1 VAGQDKPPIVA
12 SSPTRAP
19 RAPRARRVLRIT
31 LLILGVLAG
40 VTGLLLMGLHTP
52 PAKRY
57 VLGRVAEWLATREI
71 DLQARSIDYNLF
83 GLSLVVDDLV
93 VSGREVA
100 GAPPFA
106 RIARLSLNLSLRD
119 LIRGIYIVRSA
130 DVTNPRIHV
139 FIDDQ
144 GRTNMPRWTTTESSA
159 SSEPIDYLIERFR
172 LTDARIRFEDHRQHL
187 TAILPIASLTIDGD
201 YATRLHQLRI
211 KAAAGELVLH
221 DRKADIDR
229 LDGAIAFDRDT
240 LRVDQFDIGA
250 AGSTI
255 SLGGNLVKFNDPRYD
270 VSLTGRLD
278 VSRLAAFAGVNE
290 PIGGFVRAEVNARGP
305 FTEMAVRTKL
315 RSDDLSFRTLDRLR
329 LDTESVYDVPSRQ
342 ARIERLDLQT
352 PQGRIHGDGVV
363 ALDDKAGESHV
374 NATIEGLDIGRLA
387 RALDLPYGALTR
399 ADGQVSA
406 RWPLLEFERATGDA
420 RLNLTPTASAPA
432 RGLAPIGGAIAA
444 GANAGR
450 IAVNVTSLR
459 GLGATIDGRVT
470 VARPAARAGAVEPA
484 TASTTANARAGA
496 RSDSG
501 GSGFGEFERAAITGT
516 LNARADDIARVI
528 AAAEAF
534 LGRARG
540 SLVGSPLA
548 GALTAN
554 AAIAGTVGNPR
565 VDTTVDAPNVTAG
578 SVSGIALNADA
589 TYAPDLVTLRRAD
602 VTWREATAHA
612 NGTIGLSGRQP
623 LALQATVDGMALE
636 PALAAAGY
644 GDIPASGLFSMQ
656 AQASGTLKNPQATV
670 AVRGADLAAYGETFG
685 AVSLDAALLNQRIEL
700 TSLRL
705 DKPQPGGNGEL
716 TARGSYDLDRR
727 GYTLSLD
734 SRDLRLTT
742 LTLPDGTPVR
752 GTIDLRANGQGT
764 IENPAGNATFTL
776 ADIRVRGDDF
786 GTVNANVEVAN
797 GQATIRADADRFKAA
812 ANAVIA
818 TAAPYAATGDIAV
831 NDFDVK
837 TLPPS
842 IALKAGDSPIEG
854 TIRAKVTGQGELSRP
869 EQSSATASI
878 DALALT
884 INNHPIT
891 TDGPATIRYAN
902 REVTIDRLIV
912 KAEDSTLSVR
922 GTLPLD
928 ALPLDQVASTAAKRT
943 QREGAIELDA
953 KVNLET
959 LARYAPPSLG
969 LQAQGELALNGQVRG
984 TLRAID
990 PTLTLSVGGASF
1002 MATGLEPGLRNVAA
1016 RVDVANGAARITSIH
1031 AEWASAKLD
1040 ASGEIPF
1047 GWLPTELPVEIPR
1060 ANGPA
1065 QVKADITG
1073 LDLATIPGVPETV
1086 TGTVA
1091 AHAEASAPTPDVNT
1105 LVGRVTFPE
1114 LQLAVSGLTLAQQ
1127 QPSNIAIANGQVRVE
1142 QFTLDGTLGHVELAG
1157 TMGLQGDRPID
1168 ATAKAN
1174 LNASVASAF
1183 TDAVRL
1189 GGKGNLEVAATG
1201 TVASPVVQG
1210 FAELTN
1216 GRLSMEEPTIGADG
1230 LQVRVD
1236 FTPERAVLSRLEGNL
1251 NGGTLAGSGGVN
1263 IRNGTLRDLD
1273 FNVKVT
1279 GFGLDEP
1286 MNLRSLSDADIRI
1299 TQREETFVVGGTVTI
1314 EEGGLTDDINLDTG
1328 IFAALRAPRSLD
1340 LTEDRNPF
1348 LERVRLNVA
1357 VRTASPIIVDNNL
1370 ARAEID
1376 ANVRVLGTP
1385 YETGLSGRL
1394 DVTEGS
1400 ELILNER
1407 HYEVERGIVTF
1418 LDERRI
1424 LPSLDLVMNTS
1435 ARPYDVTISASGT
1448 PDDLETTLTS
1458 SPTLPE
1464 PDIMALLVTGRTLD
1478 EMRGEEFEVAKSQ
1491 VLSYISGRVASQL
1504 GRGLERAT
1512 GLSTVRVEP
1521 TLIANEADP
1530 SARLT
1535 VGQDLTQDLSLIY
1548 SADLV
1553 NGGNELWV
1561 AEYDVTRQFVT
1572 RAVRQE
1578 DATYRFD
1585 FRHDV
1590 RFGGEPEPRRQKR
1603 ARPVISSLKVEGRT
1617 ALDQVDEAEVR
1628 RKFGLEAGDR
1638 YDFFEAREGIDDL
1651 SDYYRKQQRLQARM
1665 RLQRVV
1671 KDEQVDVTLRVNP
1684 GPVVDLVFEG
1694 IPASNGLVKRAERIW
1709 QRGIFD
1715 TQRADAVKDEIRQ
1728 RLIKDRYLDPS
1739 VEYTIEQ
1746 PDPSRRRVVFRVEP
1760 GVRFEQVRLV
1770 FDGAQGIDP
1779 KELEGIIKEQKLGP
1793 RVFTEPGEVAD
1804 LLKRVY
1810 REQGYL
1816 TAEVETPQYE
1826 FDRAAR
1832 HARVIL
1838 PVREGPMFHVRSLT
1852 FTGNRIYPSAALQK
1866 DMPFNAGDP
1875 YLPAATEQALL
1886 KLRQLYWSRGYNDV
1900 RPTTSLALDRT
1911 KGQVDVTFVVTE
1923 GPRTVIASIDV
1934 DGRDET
1940 SNRLVRGE
1948 LDVEAGKPL
1957 DLAALGRTRKN
1968 LYDTGAFSLVDIT
1981 REEVSPAPTE
1991 KNEAQAG
1998 NGNGPNQSN
2007 GQSAADVP
2015 VLQAE
2020 GADKPVTLNIKVR
2033 EVQPW
2038 QIRYGALFDTE
2049 RGPGGIVDIS
2059 NHNSLGK
2066 ARVLGLRTRYDSQ
2079 VREGRIYFSQP
2090 SLKRL
2095 PLETIASIYAREER
2109 NPVTSVSD
2117 PFNVDRYG
2125 ISIQQEKKLRNSY
2138 VWNYGYRFERS
2149 RTYEPD
2155 TTLPKPPLENVA
2167 PLTTSFTRETRDEV
2181 LDATRGSFLSH
2192 SFSFSPK
2199 FLGSDV
2205 PFIKYLGQYFNY
2217 FPLQEPKRKRF
2228 TNEILRPRLVYAV
2241 GLRLGLANGF
2251 GEEDVPLSERFLGGG
2266 STTLRGFAQNS
2277 LGGVDAEGVPLGGE
2291 ALFVINNE
2299 LRFPLW
2305 WIVDGVAFIDVGNVF
2320 PHVNDFALSDMRE
2333 AGGLGLRLRT
2343 PWFLVRVDYGVPL
2356 DRRPGESKSRAFF
2369 SIGQAF

>member
-1 VAGQDKPPIVA
+1 MHSHRGIVVGPDIPLIDPP
-12 SSPTRAP
+12 AP
-19 RAPRARRVLRIT
+19 KRKSRVRRLLRVT
-31 LLILGVLAG
+31 LLTLGTLAAIA
-40 VTGLLLMGLHTP
+40 GLLLLGLHTP

-57 VLGRVAEWLATREI
+57 VLARVTEWLATREI

-83 GLSLVVDDLV
+83 GLSLVVDDLT
-93 VSGREVA
+93 VSGKEIA

-119 LIRGIYIVRSA
+119 LLRGIYIVRSA
-130 DVTNPRIHV
+130 DITNPRIHV

-144 GRTNMPRWTTTESSA
+144 GRTNMPRWTSSESSA

-172 LTDARIRFEDHRQHL
+172 LTDARVRFEDHRQHL
-187 TAILPIASLTIDGD
+187 LAILPIASITIDGER
-201 YATRLHQLRI
+201 ATRLHQLRI

-221 DRKADIDR
+221 DRKAEIDR
-229 LDGAIAFDRDT
+229 LDGAIAFDRET
-240 LRVDQFDIGA
+240 LRIQQLDIGA

-255 SLGGNLVKFNDPRYD
+255 SLGGNLLKFNDPRYD

-305 FTEMAVRTKL
+305 VTEMAVRAKL
-315 RSDDLSFRTLDRLR
+315 RSDDLSFRTLNQLH
-329 LDTESVYDVPSRQ
+329 LDAESVYDATSRQ
-342 ARIERLDLQT
+342 ARIERLDIQA
-352 PQGRIHGDGVV
+352 PQGRIHGDGVI
-363 ALDDKAGESHV
+363 ALDDKAGESHL
-374 NATIEGLDIGRLA
+374 NASIEGLDIGRLS

-399 ADGQVSA
+399 ADGRVSA

-432 RGLAPIGGAIAA
+432 RGLAPLGGAIAA
-444 GANAGR
+444 GVNADR
-450 IAVNVTSLR
+450 VVVNVTSLR

-470 VARPAARAGAVEPA
+470 MARPATSGEMTGA
-484 TASTTANARAGA
+484 
-496 RSDSG
+496 
-501 GSGFGEFERAAITGT
+501 FEKAAINGT
-516 LNARADDIARVI
+516 LNARAEDISRVI

-554 AAIAGTVGNPR
+554 SAISGTVGNPR
-565 VDTTVDAPNVTAG
+565 VDTSVNAPNVTAG
-578 SVSGIALNADA
+578 TVSGITLNADA
-589 TYAPDLVTLRRAD
+589 TYTPDLVTLRRAD

-644 GDIPASGLFSMQ
+644 GDIPASGRFSMQ

-685 AVSLDAALLNQRIEL
+685 AVSLDATLVNQRIDL

-705 DKPQPGGNGEL
+705 DKPQPDGNGQL

-727 GYTLSLD
+727 RYDLSLD

-764 IENPAGNATFTL
+764 VENPAGKATFTL
-776 ADIRVRGDDF
+776 ADVRVREDDF
-786 GTVNANVEVAN
+786 GTVNATVDVAN
-797 GQATIRADADRFKAA
+797 GQATVHANADRFKAA

-818 TAAPYAATGDIAV
+818 TAAPYAATGDVTI
-831 NDFDVK
+831 NDLDLE

-842 IALKAGDSPIEG
+842 IAPKAGESPIEG
-854 TIRAKVTGQGELSRP
+854 TIRAKLSGQGELSRP
-869 EQSSATASI
+869 EQASATASI

-884 INNHPIT
+884 INNQPIT

-902 REVTIDRLIV
+902 REVVIDRLV
-912 KAEDSTLSVR
+912 VNAQDSTLSVR

-928 ALPLDQVASTAAKRT
+928 ALPLDQTASATPSAAT
-943 QREGAIELDA
+943 QRPRREGAIELDA

-969 LQAQGELALNGQVRG
+969 LQAQGGLGLNGQIRG
-984 TLRAID
+984 TLRSID
-990 PTLTLSVGGASF
+990 PTLTLTVGGASIV
-1002 MATGLEPGLRNVAA
+1002 AKGLEPGLRNVAA

-1031 AEWASAKLD
+1031 AEWATAKLD

-1047 GWLPTELPVEIPR
+1047 GWLPADLPVEIPR

-1086 TGTVA
+1086 TGAVA
-1091 AHAEASAPTPDVNT
+1091 VHAEASAPAPDINT
-1105 LVGRVTFPE
+1105 LVGKVTFPE
-1114 LQLAVSGLTLAQQ
+1114 LQVAVSGLTLTQQ
-1127 QPSNIAIANGQVRVE
+1127 QPSSIAIANGQVRVE

-1157 TMGLQGDRPID
+1157 TMGLQGERPID
-1168 ATAKAN
+1168 ATARVN
-1174 LNASVASAF
+1174 VNAAVASAF

-1189 GGKGNLEVAATG
+1189 GGKGNIEVAASG
-1201 TVASPVVQG
+1201 TVAAPIVKG

-1216 GRLSMEEPTIGADG
+1216 GRLSMQEPTIGADS

-1236 FTPERAVLSRLEGNL
+1236 FTPERATLSRLDGSV

-1263 IRNGTLRDLD
+1263 VKNGTLRDLD
-1273 FNVKVT
+1273 LNVKVT

-1299 TQREETFVVGGTVTI
+1299 TQRDDTFVVGGTVNI

-1328 IFAALRAPRSLD
+1328 LFAALRAPRSLD
-1340 LTEDRNPF
+1340 LTEDRNAF
-1348 LERVRLNVA
+1348 LERVRFNVA
-1357 VRTASPIIVDNNL
+1357 VRTTSPLIVDNNL

-1394 DVTEGS
+1394 DVAEGS

-1407 HYEVERGIVTF
+1407 HYEIERAIVTF
-1418 LDERRI
+1418 LDERQI
-1424 LPSLDLVMNTS
+1424 MPSLDLVMNTT
-1435 ARPYDVTISASGT
+1435 ARPYDVTISASGSS
-1448 PDDLETTLTS
+1448 DDLQTTLTS

-1521 TLIANEADP
+1521 TLIANETDP

-1548 SADLV
+1548 SSDLV
-1553 NGGNELWV
+1553 NGGNELWI

-1572 RAVRQE
+1572 RAVRQD

-1590 RFGGEPEPRRQKR
+1590 RFGGEPEPRRQKPV
-1603 ARPVISSLKVEGRT
+1603 RPVINSLKVESRG
-1617 ALDQVDEAEVR
+1617 DVDEAEVR

-1638 YDFFEAREGIDDL
+1638 YDFFKAREGIDDL
-1651 SDYYRKQQRLQARM
+1651 FDYYREQQRLQARV
-1665 RLQRVV
+1665 RAQRVV
-1671 KDEQVDVTLRVNP
+1671 KDARVDVTLRVNP

-1694 IPASNGLVKRAERIW
+1694 IPASKGLVKRAEAIW
-1709 QRGIFD
+1709 QRGVFD
-1715 TQRADAVKDEIRQ
+1715 TQRADAVTDEIRQ
-1728 RLIKDRYLDPS
+1728 RLIKDRYLDPK
-1739 VEYTIEQ
+1739 VEYAIEQ
-1746 PDPSRRRVVFRVEP
+1746 ADASRRRVVFRAEP
-1760 GVRFEQVRLV
+1760 GVRFDQVRMV
-1770 FDGAQGIDP
+1770 FDGAQGIGP
-1779 KELEGIIKEQKLGP
+1779 KELESIIKEQKLGP
-1793 RVFTEPGEVAD
+1793 RVFTEPAEVVD
-1804 LLKRVY
+1804 LLQRVY

-1816 TAEVETPQYE
+1816 TAEVEKPRYE
-1826 FDRAAR
+1826 FDREAR
-1832 HARVIL
+1832 QARVL
-1838 PVREGPMFHVRSLT
+1838 LAVREGPLFHVRSIT
-1852 FTGNRIYPSAALQK
+1852 FSGNRLYTSAALQK

-1875 YLPAATEQALL
+1875 YYPAATAQALI

-1900 RPTTSLALDRT
+1900 RPATTLSLDRT
-1911 KGQVDVTFVVTE
+1911 TGQVDVTFVVTE
-1923 GPRTVIASIDV
+1923 GPRTVIAGIEV

-1981 REEVSPAPTE
+1981 REEVGATGE
-1991 KNEAQAG
+1991 GAG
-1998 NGNGPNQSN
+1998 PGRNGQDGSNGHGPSQGPNQGPNQGN
-2007 GQSAADVP
+2007 GSAQGGTSAP
-2015 VLQAE
+2015 VSPVE
-2020 GADKPVTLNIKVR
+2020 SADKPVTLNIKVR

-2049 RGPGGIVDIS
+2049 RGLGGILDLS

-2079 VREGRIYFSQP
+2079 TREGRIYFSQP

-2095 PLETIASIYAREER
+2095 PLETIASIYLLEER

-2117 PFNVDRYG
+2117 AFNVDRYG

-2138 VWNYGYRFERS
+2138 VWNYGYRFERARS
-2149 RTYEPD
+2149 YEPD
-2155 TTLPKPPLENVA
+2155 PGLPKPPLENVA
-2167 PLTTSFTRETRDEV
+2167 PLTTSFTRETRDEM

-2192 SFSFSPK
+2192 AFSVSPR

-2205 PFIKYLGQYFNY
+2205 PFIKYTGQYFTY
-2217 FPLQEPKRKRF
+2217 FPLQAPERKRF

-2241 GLRLGLANGF
+2241 GVRLGLANGF
-2251 GEEDVPLSERFLGGG
+2251 RGEDVPLSERFLAGG

-2291 ALFVINNE
+2291 AMLVINNE

-2305 WIVDGVAFIDVGNVF
+2305 WIVDGVGFVDVGNVF
-2320 PHVNDFALSDMRE
+2320 PHVNDFSLSDTRE
-2333 AGGLGLRLRT
+2333 AAGVGLRLRT